1 MAQERKQF
9 ILKATDIKGD
19 IHSVEIFEPKEKI
32 QSKLEETTETT
43 DRFIHISDD
52 KIINLNNIVSIE
64 IVD

>member
-1 MAQERKQF
+1 MVQERKQF

-19 IHSVEIFEPKEKI
+19 IHSVEIFESKKNI
-32 QSKLEETTETT
+32 RTKLEEMTEAT

>member
-1 MAQERKQF
+1 MVQERKQF

-19 IHSVEIFEPKEKI
+19 IHSVEMFESKKNI
-32 QSKLEETTETT
+32 RAKLEEMTESN
-43 DRFIHISDD
+43 DRFIHVSDD